1 MSGVKGR
8 SGPPGNLNRAIT
20 PWRSFWKRRALKPA
34 DKWVLGLLDEYA
46 AGLAS
51 DKPDMSETE
60 RRTAQIA
67 ETARGCVA
75 LIFAEVRKSGFLRQD
90 KDGWDLQP
98 GAKELARFLNLEL
111 TALRMLGL
119 DRRQKQVP
127 DLDMYLRERYGHQAA
142 DATADTSQAAV
153 TPERPENAGQ
163 GGENEAPR

>member
-20 PWRSFWKRRALKPA
+20 PWRSFWKRRALRPT
-34 DKWVLGLLDEYA
+34 DKWVLGLLDDYA

-119 DRRQKQVP
+119 TRRPKDVQT
-127 DLDMYLRERYGHQAA
+127 LDGYLAERYGPQAA
-142 DATADTSQAAV
+142 PASADDDQASQAA
-153 TPERPENAGQ
+153 ERPENAVLGS
-163 GGENEAPR
+163 EAAK